1 MARYLI
7 EASYTS
13 EGVMGLL
20 KEGGTRRR
28 AVVEEAVKS
37 VGGRVE
43 GFYFAFGESDVFVVV
58 DGIDNVTA
66 AGMALAI
73 GSTGAVRQRTHV
85 LLSPEE
91 VDQACRKTSSYK
103 APGA

>member
-91 VDQACRKTSSYK
+91 VDQACKKTSSYK